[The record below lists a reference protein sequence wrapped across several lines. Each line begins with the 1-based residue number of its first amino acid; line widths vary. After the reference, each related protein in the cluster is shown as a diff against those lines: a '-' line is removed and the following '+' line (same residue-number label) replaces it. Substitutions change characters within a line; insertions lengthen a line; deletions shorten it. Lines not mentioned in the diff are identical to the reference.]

1 MYAFGYG
8 SKDLL
13 PCTSLASVACI
24 TVVSVTH
31 SENYEQQKY
40 FGNVVVLQGK
50 KAIRNEKTKLQVTMG
65 IITLGFVACMSLA
78 LMQHSKLF
86 QVFTVFSI

>member
-1 MYAFGYG
+1 MHLDMVQKIFC
-8 SKDLL
+8 

-24 TVVSVTH
+24 IVVSVTH

-78 LMQHSKLF
+78 LMQHKKHAL
-86 QVFTVFSI
+86 Q